1 MKLSINYAD
10 VVVAVDNAFGE
21 PVTLVLL
28 DTIPVV
34 VVVVAAAAAAAA
46 ANVDDNVIPQRCV
59 VADSFDVAVVVVV
72 DGVNDDCDVY

>member
-34 VVVVAAAAAAAA
+34 VVAAAA